1 LCTRD
6 CDDAAPSRH
15 SGELYRAQSTPSF
28 DPAGMKALLEVGYCL
43 GQTTKIWARAPPESL
58 PWVQRQLGAGP
69 TDGAGGYRVRPL
81 QGEA

>member
-1 LCTRD
+1 
-6 CDDAAPSRH
+6 
-15 SGELYRAQSTPSF
+15 
-28 DPAGMKALLEVGYCL
+28 MKALLEVGYCL